1 MGPPLLPLEPCSM
14 SPLVA
19 FRHFAWG
26 NWGLLGMMP
35 TCGAS
40 HESSATAL
48 LTHCM
53 ETALL
58 EDALQLLGLL
68 PRLPPP
74 LWLLSKGPG

>member
-1 MGPPLLPLEPCSM
+1 M

-35 TCGAS
+35 TGGAS

-58 EDALQLLGLL
+58 DDALQLLGLAYL
-68 PRLPPP
+68 LPP
-74 LWLLSKGPG
+74 